1 MTLTLH
7 VPVLPFEDLTVIV
20 AVPVDFPVTIPS
32 DVIAAIPVFDDE
44 YITVLSVALLG
55 IIVTLNF
62 SDLFTPTL
70 SEVQKILLTEIT
82 ESGLLI
88 GLPHVFTVN
97 CLDSLVLL
105 PELSVTV

>member
-1 MTLTLH
+1 M
-7 VPVLPFEDLTVIV
+7 PV
-20 AVPVDFPVTIPS
+20 

-55 IIVTLNF
+55 IIVTINF

-70 SEVQKILLTEIT
+70 SEVQKILLTKIT
-82 ESGLLI
+82 ESGFLI
-88 GLPHVFTVN
+88 GLPHVLTVN
-97 CLDSLVLL
+97 CLNAFALL